1 MKPVFLAAFCSLAFL
16 SGCTTSYF
24 DKPSSVLNSDRSAM
38 AVADCVYSAWENGAE
53 AGNYSV
59 EDIGY
64 STTSIGFVIT
74 KPADRDLPTGWATAP
89 RLDYYLQVEAL
100 LDDRSQTVLK
110 ARDFVTDL
118 EETIAMVTGCHK

>member
-1 MKPVFLAAFCSLAFL
+1 MKPVFLAAVCSLAFL
-16 SGCTTSYF
+16 SGCSTTSNGY

-74 KPADRDLPTGWATAP
+74 KPADRDLPTGWATAVP

-110 ARDFVTDL
+110 AREFRSQTL
-118 EETIAMVTGCHK
+118 RKLLPW